1 MSKGFLLL
9 AGAVVVVVLAVAIP
23 SLLRARVSAGEAP
36 WIGDTRT
43 VIAAQTAYAGA
54 NGGFYDS
61 RLQCL
66 NEPSACIPGY
76 PPNAP
81 TFLDSALASLQ
92 TKSGYKRFLYA
103 GPPAS
108 REDVAKLRASA
119 TSVQGFAYVAVPAE
133 PGKTGLR
140 AFCGDASGIVCF
152 TPDGAMPKIVDGR
165 CPVPACTIL
174 R

>member
-1 MSKGFLLL
+1 MSRGFLLVL
-9 AGAVVVVVLAVAIP
+9 GVLIVAVLAVAIP

-43 VIAAQTAYAGA
+43 VITAQTAYAGA
-54 NGGFYDS
+54 NGGFYDG

-66 NEPSACIPGY
+66 SEPSACIPGY
-76 PPNAP
+76 APNAP
-81 TFLDSALASLQ
+81 IFLDAALASLR

-108 REDVAKLRASA
+108 REDVAKAKASP

-133 PGKTGLR
+133 PGKTGIR

-152 TPDGAMPKIVDGR
+152 TPDGTMPTIEDGR

-174 R
+174 Q